1 MYTLL
6 VIFHILVC
14 LLLVVTIL
22 LQSGK
27 GGGMAGAFG
36 GSSTSMDNYFG
47 AHGAATFLTKA
58 TVVLSILFAVLCIV
72 HTFAV
77 RPANQ
82 PRSVLEEMA
91 KTQGNSG
98 ELPEPTPMSDEA
110 PMPASQPQPAPTPAP
125 AQ

>member
-1 MYTLL
+1 MYPLL

-14 LLLVVTIL
+14 LLLIVTIL

-36 GSSTSMDNYFG
+36 GSSTSMDSYFG
-47 AHGAATFLTKA
+47 ARGAATFLTKA
-58 TVVLSILFAVLCIV
+58 TVVLAVLFALLCIV

-82 PRSVLEEMA
+82 PRSMLEEMA

-98 ELPEPTPMSDEA
+98 ELPEPPPLSDEV
-110 PMPASQPQPAPTPAP
+110 PAPPPQQAP